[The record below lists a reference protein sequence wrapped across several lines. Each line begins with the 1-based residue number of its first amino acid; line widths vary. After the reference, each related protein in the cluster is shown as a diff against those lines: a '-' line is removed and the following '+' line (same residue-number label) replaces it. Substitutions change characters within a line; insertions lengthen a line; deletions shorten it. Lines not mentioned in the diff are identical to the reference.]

1 MYSNFLQSCILEP
14 TRTVA
19 NNRPSITDNIFINN
33 IDKKTDKKIYQKI
46 KIRDMKN
53 FNRAKYLKEL
63 EEINAMLLL

>member
-33 IDKKTDKKIYQKI
+33 IDKKTDKKNISEN
-46 KIRDMKN
+46 KN
-53 FNRAKYLKEL
+53 KRYEKLQ
-63 EEINAMLLL
+63 